1 MAENLKE
8 YLTQFDDTDVIWEG
22 YQDYLLALHVS
33 EPNRDALCFDVWEKM
48 ELEASKVLNEINE
61 MDEDIPKYKYK
72 IIEWLEIR
80 AKIGV

>member
-1 MAENLKE
+1 MAGNLKE
-8 YLTQFDDTDVIWEG
+8 YLIQFDDVDVIWEE

-33 EPNRDALCFDVWEKM
+33 EPNRDALSFDVWEKM
-48 ELEASKVLNEINE
+48 EIEADKVLNEINE